1 MLENLNYLDLNS
13 SNVPIKEILGIII
26 ILFII
31 SLIRKSIIKLIWKF
45 TDDVKKRYYFRKI
58 ITYFMAFLSILLIWS
73 IFYSKI
79 ESFATFFGL
88 LSAGITIALKDLI
101 INMAAFMFI
110 IFRKP
115 FSIEDRIEI
124 GNFKGDVIDIRV
136 FQFTLMEIENWV
148 GAEQSTGRVIEVP
161 NGYIFSHALFNY
173 SKGFDYIWN
182 EVPVLI
188 TLDSDWK
195 RAKMI
200 LKEISKVH
208 CEHIEQHT
216 QKNIRNSDHKYMIF
230 YSNLTPIVY
239 MKAESSGILL
249 TLRYLCKPK
258 HRRNTENNIWEVI
271 LEEFK
276 KNNVELAY
284 ESLTV
289 YKK

>member
-1 MLENLNYLDLNS
+1 MLDNLNTLNLNS
-13 SNVPIKEILGIII
+13 LNVPIKEILGIII

-31 SLIRKSIIKLIWKF
+31 SLIRKSIIKLVWKF
-45 TDDVKKRYYFRKI
+45 TSDIKKRYYFRKI
-58 ITYFMAFLSILLIWS
+58 ITYAMAFLSTILIWS

-101 INMAAFMFI
+101 INMAAFLFI

-124 GNFKGDVIDIRV
+124 ENFKGDVIDIRV
-136 FQFTLMEIENWV
+136 FQFTIMEIENWV
-148 GAEQSTGRVIEVP
+148 GAEQSTGRIIEVP

-182 EVPVLI
+182 EIPVLI
-188 TLDSDWK
+188 TLDSNWK
-195 RAKMI
+195 IAKSI
-200 LKEISKVH
+200 LEEISKVY
-208 CEHIEQHT
+208 CEHIEKNV

-239 MKAESSGILL
+239 MKVESSGILL

-258 HRRNTENNIWEVI
+258 NRRNTENDIWEAI
-271 LEEFK
+271 LDSFK
-276 KNNVELAY
+276 NEDVDLAY
-284 ESLTV
+284 ESFTV